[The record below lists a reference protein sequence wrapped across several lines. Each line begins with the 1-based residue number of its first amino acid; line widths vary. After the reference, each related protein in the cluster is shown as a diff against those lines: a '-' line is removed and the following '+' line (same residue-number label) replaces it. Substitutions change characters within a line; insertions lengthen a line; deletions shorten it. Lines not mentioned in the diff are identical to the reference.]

1 MRGGFL
7 YREDAFRDYDHAAKR
22 AAGIGFTIDYNGLWY
37 HHDGARPG
45 PVRRVELAALFGGAG
60 AGFMAGKGLALDAD
74 GTYWLAGLE
83 TRYRVDVEDVPFIA
97 ARLDVPAPGVIDL
110 YTNFDEKIE
119 IGPDH
124 KLFLQ
129 PEPLRGEQVIYAA
142 VRGGMLA
149 RCSRA
154 VHMALLTDHAREMP
168 DGTFAILSRG
178 VFFTL

>member
-22 AAGIGFTIDYNGLWY
+22 AEGIGFTIDYNGLWY

-60 AGFMAGKGLALDAD
+60 TGFMAGRGLILEHD
-74 GTYWLAGLE
+74 GTYWLAGPE
-83 TRYRVDVEDVPFIA
+83 TRYRVAVEDVPFIA
-97 ARLDVPAPGVIDL
+97 TRLDTPAPGIIDL

-124 KLFLQ
+124 ALFMRA
-129 PEPLRGEQVIYAA
+129 EPLRGDMVLYAE

-154 VHMALLTDHAREMP
+154 VHAALVTDHAHEMA
-168 DGTFAILSRG
+168 DGSFTVKSRGIPFAI
-178 VFFTL
+178 